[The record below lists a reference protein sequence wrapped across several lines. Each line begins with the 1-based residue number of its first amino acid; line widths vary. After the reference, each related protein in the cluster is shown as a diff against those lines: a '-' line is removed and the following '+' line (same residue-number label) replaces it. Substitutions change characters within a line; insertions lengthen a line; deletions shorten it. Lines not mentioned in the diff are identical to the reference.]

1 MQYLQSL
8 SSCDNEIEIGD
19 KLIPMIEDELH
30 IEKGTLNKFIK
41 ENDEFFSR
49 ADDARE
55 I

>member
-1 MQYLQSL
+1 M
-8 SSCDNEIEIGD
+8 
-19 KLIPMIEDELH
+19 
-30 IEKGTLNKFIK
+30 EKGTLNKFIK